1 MRLPPLAQPSALV
14 ILLALV
20 AALVVAQPPAAQAV
34 TPRELDLMAA
44 VNEAR
49 AELGLRPLALSQ
61 RLRSDAEAYAGTLL
75 ASGRFVHAYLRPG
88 TGELLAWG
96 SLGTM
101 GARQIVRRWLA
112 SPEHNALLLMPRARR
127 IGVGI
132 VLGLLDEERV
142 RVAVLRIAL

>member
-1 MRLPPLAQPSALV
+1 MV
-14 ILLALV
+14 
-20 AALVVAQPPAAQAV
+20 
-34 TPRELDLMAA
+34 A

-61 RLRSDAEAYAGTLL
+61 RLHSDAEAYAEALL
-75 ASGRFVHAYLRPG
+75 TSGRFVHGYLRPG
-88 TGELLAWG
+88 TGELIAWG

-112 SPEHNALLLMPRARR
+112 SPEHNALLLMPRARW

-132 VLGLLDEERV
+132 VFGRLDGQRV
-142 RVAVLRIAL
+142 RVAVVRISL